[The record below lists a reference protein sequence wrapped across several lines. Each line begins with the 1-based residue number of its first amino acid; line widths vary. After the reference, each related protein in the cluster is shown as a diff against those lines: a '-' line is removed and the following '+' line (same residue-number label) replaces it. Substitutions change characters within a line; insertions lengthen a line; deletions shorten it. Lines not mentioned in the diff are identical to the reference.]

1 MIEDF
6 NNILNVNVTVT
17 LKEILGN
24 LIVSLIA
31 GILISFF
38 YRKSYSGP
46 GYQSSFVNS
55 LILLVIITSIVI
67 MVIGNNLARA
77 FGLVGAMSI
86 IRFRTAVKETQ
97 DIIFIF
103 FALSIGMATGVGLYT
118 VAIFGT
124 IFIGVI
130 NLILSKSKYS
140 APIKSDLLLQFT
152 FNSNEEGTK
161 AYNSLIDE
169 YCKKSKLI
177 NAKAIGN
184 EDMLEISYYLGFKN
198 KEKTTDFIQEL
209 RKINGVVNVNLFYDE
224 EYF

>member
-1 MIEDF
+1 MLDDF
-6 NNILNVNVTVT
+6 SNMLNVTIT
-17 LKEILGN
+17 PLEMATN

-31 GILISFF
+31 GIIISFF
-38 YRKSYSGP
+38 YRKSYNGP
-46 GYQSSFVNS
+46 GYQASFVNS

-103 FALSIGMATGVGLYT
+103 FSLSIGMAAGVGLHLF
-118 VAIFGT
+118 AILSS
-124 IFIGVI
+124 IFIGTITLV
-130 NLILSKSKYS
+130 LSKSKFS
-140 APIKSDLLLQFT
+140 TPVKSDLLLQFT
-152 FNSNEEGTK
+152 FNSNGKETK
-161 AYNSLIDE
+161 EYNDLINT

-177 NAKAIGN
+177 NAKAVGL
-184 EDMLEISYYLGFKN
+184 DDTLELSYYVGFKN
-198 KEKTTDFIQEL
+198 KDKTTEL
-209 RKINGVVNVNLFYDE
+209 VSKLKNVNGVKNVNLFYDE

>member
-1 MIEDF
+1 
-6 NNILNVNVTVT
+6 
-17 LKEILGN
+17 
-24 LIVSLIA
+24 
-31 GILISFF
+31 
-38 YRKSYSGP
+38 
-46 GYQSSFVNS
+46 
-55 LILLVIITSIVI
+55 
-67 MVIGNNLARA
+67 
-77 FGLVGAMSI
+77 
-86 IRFRTAVKETQ
+86 
-97 DIIFIF
+97 
-103 FALSIGMATGVGLYT
+103 MATGVGLYT

-161 AYNSLIDE
+161 EYNSLIDE
-169 YCKKSKLI
+169 YCRKSKLI

>member
-1 MIEDF
+1 MLNDF
-6 NNILNVNVTVT
+6 NNIFNVTAT
-17 LKEILGN
+17 PQEILLN
-24 LIVSLIA
+24 LVVALIT

-46 GYQSSFVNS
+46 GYQASFVNS

-97 DIIFIF
+97 DIMYIF
-103 FALSIGMATGVGLYT
+103 FSLAIGMAVGVGQHGL
-118 VAIFGT
+118 ALFGSF
-124 IFIGVI
+124 FIGSI
-130 NLILSKSKYS
+130 TFFLSKSKFS
-140 APIKSDLLLQFT
+140 TPIKSDLLLQF
-152 FNSNEEGTK
+152 N
-161 AYNSLIDE
+161 YNSSNNGVPDYSKLIDK

-177 NAKAIGN
+177 NAKAIGTD
-184 EDMLEISYYLGFKN
+184 EMLELSYYVGFKN
-198 KEKTTDFIQEL
+198 KENSTEFVQKL
-209 RKINGVVNVNLFYDE
+209 RKIEGVENVNLFYDE